1 MSSLITC
8 PVIDS
13 QSQAGGP
20 GGKKGEQYHRGGLQ
34 HGTNRQEGD
43 LEEQRG
49 NYGRQDSRSGICSWK
64 RSLLVALHLAGGRE
78 QSLIIEER
86 ILNRY

>member
-1 MSSLITC
+1 LSRNRLTISSWW
-8 PVIDS
+8 
-13 QSQAGGP
+13 P

-43 LEEQRG
+43 LEERRG
-49 NYGRQDSRSGICSWK
+49 NYGRQGSRSGICSWK
-64 RSLLVALHLAGGRE
+64 RSLLVALLLAGGRE